1 MSPPPA
7 PLELSTS
14 DENGDVVLTVKGEI
28 DVTTTDVLR
37 ERIRDAFD
45 AGNRRL
51 VVDMSAVDF
60 IDSTG
65 LGVLVGAL
73 KYYKEQDGDVLLRS
87 PSPIADRVLKVSGL
101 SAAFGQA

>member
-1 MSPPPA
+1 MSPKPA
-7 PLELSTS
+7 PLELSTT
-14 DENGDVVLTVKGEI
+14 DENGHVVLSVKGEI
-28 DVTTTDVLR
+28 DATTTDQFR
-37 ERIRDAFD
+37 EGIRSAFD

-51 VVDMSAVDF
+51 VVDLSAVDF

-73 KYYKEQDGDVLLRS
+73 RYYREEDGDVLLRS
-87 PSPIADRVLKVSGL
+87 PSPIANRVLTVSGL

>member
-1 MSPPPA
+1 MSPKPA

-14 DENGDVVLTVKGEI
+14 DENGDVVLTIKGEV
-28 DVTTTDVLR
+28 DVTTTDQLR

-45 AGNRRL
+45 TGNRRL

-73 KYYKEQDGDVLLRS
+73 RYYKEQDGDVLLRS
-87 PSPIADRVLKVSGL
+87 PSAIANRVLTVSGL

>member
-1 MSPPPA
+1 MSPKPA
-7 PLELSTS
+7 PLELSTT
-14 DENGDVVLTVKGEI
+14 DEHGNVVLAVKGEI
-28 DVTTTDVLR
+28 DATTTDQLR
-37 ERIRDAFD
+37 ERIRAAFD

-51 VVDMSAVDF
+51 VVDLSAVDF

-73 KYYKEQDGDVLLRS
+73 RYYKEQDGDVLLRS
-87 PSPIADRVLKVSGL
+87 PSPIADRVLTVSGL